1 MLILSFILIILS
13 GILNAMHDA
22 LYHEKILD
30 FSDYWNP
37 YKSWTRKYKN
47 RDKEQGEAFIG
58 STTVFVM
65 FTDGI
70 HLIKFFM
77 YSFLIIGCSGL
88 NFIQSFFGIGVFLVS
103 FQLVYWLIEKLD
115 NLLKP

>member
-1 MLILSFILIILS
+1 MQIIPYILIILS

-47 RDKEQGEAFIG
+47 RDKKQGEAFIG
-58 STTVFVM
+58 STTIFAM

-70 HLIKFFM
+70 HMIKFVM
-77 YSFLIIGCSGL
+77 YSFLIIGCIGL
-88 NFIQSFFGIGVFLVS
+88 NFMQSFIGIAVFLTS
-103 FQLVYWLIEKLD
+103 FQVMYWLIEKLD